1 MCITFE
7 TVSKENTVLEKIEIK
22 SGQYDEKERKK
33 IMYRTGRRGFFIWD
47 FISALVDSILLI
59 KLK

>member
-1 MCITFE
+1 MINMCITFE

-33 IMYRTGRRGFFIWD
+33 INDIEF
-47 FISALVDSILLI
+47 
-59 KLK
+59 